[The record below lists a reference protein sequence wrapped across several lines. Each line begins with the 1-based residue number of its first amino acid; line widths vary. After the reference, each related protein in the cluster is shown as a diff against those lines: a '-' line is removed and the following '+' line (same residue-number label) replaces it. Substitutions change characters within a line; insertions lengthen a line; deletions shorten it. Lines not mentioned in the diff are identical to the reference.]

1 MQRVRANLPRIY
13 ENNVARR
20 TENSTREFA
29 IDEMLTGEYLPT
41 ETNGLCAYLFDLDD
55 ATRAPLRPLA
65 SRESFSKSR
74 TATPVVVFLLVDSDD
89 QTSANEGK
97 LRSGNLTN
105 LGNDPRS
112 WELDSREEVLLE
124 KALAPSQRRQLDDKD
139 RGARSI
145 FPLLVDENAR
155 IAFLRREMERRNC
168 FSSYRW

>member
-1 MQRVRANLPRIY
+1 
-13 ENNVARR
+13 
-20 TENSTREFA
+20 
-29 IDEMLTGEYLPT
+29 MLTGEYLPT
-41 ETNGLCAYLFDLDD
+41 ETNGLCAYLFDLVD

-124 KALAPSQRRQLDDKD
+124 KALAPLAASTVGRQRSWRAIDL
-139 RGARSI
+139 S
-145 FPLLVDENAR
+145 PS
-155 IAFLRREMERRNC
+155 RR
-168 FSSYRW
+168 